1 MIDTANKQR
10 DTAMSERI
18 HILVCEDHPLMLE
31 AIEDRLAWEDSL
43 PHPVTVTGCRTAELA
58 IEKALAHPP
67 DIILMDLR
75 LENGMSG
82 YQAIPLL
89 KRQLPQVR
97 LIVYSGEVVEGALL
111 AKLMRDRIDGY
122 IHKMSEPTLLIA
134 AIQKVYAGGSFF
146 DPKIERQL
154 IALLRET
161 PLDVSPDTLSPRE
174 LQTLTLFAEGRTFEQ
189 VAHELQLNRSTVR
202 THLRRGMD
210 KLRIDSTH
218 DLILY
223 CQRHGIIPLR

>member
-1 MIDTANKQR
+1 
-10 DTAMSERI
+10 
-18 HILVCEDHPLMLE
+18 MLE

-43 PHPVTVTGCRTAELA
+43 PHPVSVTACRTAEIA
-58 IEKALAHPP
+58 IEKALANPP

-89 KRQLPQVR
+89 KRQVPQAR
-97 LIVYSGEVVEGALL
+97 LIVYSGEVVEGPLL

-122 IHKMSEPTLLIA
+122 IHKMSEPALLIK

-161 PLDVSPDTLSPRE
+161 PLDISPETLSARE
-174 LQTLTLFAEGRTFEQ
+174 LQTLKMIAEGRTIEQ
-189 VAHELQLNRSTVR
+189 LAHELQLTRSTVR

-210 KLRIDSTH
+210 KLRIDSVH
-218 DLILY
+218 DLIRY
-223 CQRHGIIPLR
+223 CQRHGIISLH